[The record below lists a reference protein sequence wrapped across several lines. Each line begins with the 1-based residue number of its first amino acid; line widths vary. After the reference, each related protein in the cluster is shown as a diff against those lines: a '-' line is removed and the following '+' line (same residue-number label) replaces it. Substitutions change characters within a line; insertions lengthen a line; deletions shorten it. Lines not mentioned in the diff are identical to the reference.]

1 MLKFPFKC
9 YFSYLLAFRKHRCF
23 PIPSY
28 SYSKS
33 VQILFTTDL
42 MVLFIFPFKTV
53 IQSESFIL
61 GLSTFQLKLI
71 VFTLFFSENTGKL
84 QVHHIHVPN
93 PFILGSSGDL
103 HCNYSWTHPE
113 QESRPIYS
121 IKWYKEN
128 AEFFR

>member
-1 MLKFPFKC
+1 MYSVSQSRAIIDRFCQDEGFELT
-9 YFSYLLAFRKHRCF
+9 YYIETLAEIK
-23 PIPSY
+23 
-28 SYSKS
+28 
-33 VQILFTTDL
+33 
-42 MVLFIFPFKTV
+42 VLFIFPFKTV
-53 IQSESFIL
+53 VKSESFIL
-61 GLSTFQLKLI
+61 GLSTFQQLI